1 MPKVSI
7 GLRGWRFDEADIV
20 SEDGVLKP
28 LDEIPEEPRERLVRL
43 VGLVDEPC
51 DVCYLE
57 HGEEAAHRCA
67 EAAIVYGEPGGEVL
81 LCDAHESELV
91 YWYREAGG
99 ADYAGEQTFG
109 DRFHEW
115 VAAGNE
121 APAGYE
127 SVEHVEEDPE
137 GLPELPDQLEVQR
150 RMEENFEGRRIDI
163 RALAGDEPTETELA
177 DSLDEETLAESDVD
191 LSTEY
196 PTDR

>member
-1 MPKVSI
+1 MSKVSI
-7 GLRGWRFDEADIV
+7 GLRGWRFNEADIV

-28 LDEIPEEPRERLVRL
+28 LDEIPAEPRERLVRL

-57 HGEEAAHRCA
+57 HGEEAIHRCA
-67 EAAIVYGEPGGEVL
+67 KAEIVYGEPGGEVL
-81 LCDAHESELV
+81 LCDAHEPAFV

-99 ADYAGEQTFG
+99 ADHAGEQAFG

-121 APAGYE
+121 APDGYQ

-137 GLPELPDQLEVQR
+137 GLPALPDQLEVQR

-163 RALAGDEPTETELA
+163 RALAGDEPAETELTG
-177 DSLDEETLAESDVD
+177 SLDEETLAESDVD

>member
-1 MPKVSI
+1 MAKVSI

-28 LDEIPEEPRERLVRL
+28 LEEIPEEPRERLVRL
-43 VGLVDEPC
+43 VGLVDKPC

-57 HGEEAAHRCA
+57 HGEEEAHRCA

-81 LCDAHESELV
+81 LCDAHEPDLV

-99 ADYAGEQTFG
+99 AAHAGEQTFG

-115 VAAGNE
+115 IAAGNE
-121 APAGYE
+121 APPGYE
-127 SVEHVEEDPE
+127 SVEHVDEDPE

>member
-1 MPKVSI
+1 MAKVSI

-28 LDEIPEEPRERLVRL
+28 LEEIPEEPRERLVRL

-57 HGEEAAHRCA
+57 YGEEEAHRCA

-81 LCDAHESELV
+81 LCDAHEPDLV

-99 ADYAGEQTFG
+99 AAHAGEQTFG

-115 VAAGNE
+115 IAAGNE
-121 APAGYE
+121 APPGYE
-127 SVEHVEEDPE
+127 SVEHVDEDPE